1 MEIGLIGLPQSG
13 KSTLLTAL
21 TKGRA
26 EASTQ
31 SSSRQDIRV
40 GISKMFDSRLET
52 LVGMYNPD
60 KTVPA
65 EVQYWDVP
73 ASSAGPDDKAG
84 IGGQFLNQLQSADAL
99 LHVVR
104 AFGDPSVPH
113 ISGNVDPHRDVATMA
128 ADLAFSDLEIL
139 ERRVLRIEESL
150 KGPKGRERD
159 LLLKEGPLLKRL
171 KDGLE
176 SDVPIREQHV
186 LPEEEAIISNY
197 QLLTAKPLLLVFN
210 IDEETLPGKDDL
222 DQELAS
228 RYNKPGAKATP
239 MCGKLEMELS
249 QLAPEDER
257 EFRESMG
264 LQESGVDNVVHLSY
278 DLLSL
283 VSFFTYG
290 PDEVR
295 AWSIP
300 ANTPAVKA
308 AGKIHTDL
316 ERGFIRAEVV
326 AFDDLARCGSMGQC
340 KNQGLL
346 RLEGKGYPIKDGDV
360 VTFLFNV

>member
-13 KSTLLTAL
+13 KSTLLNAL

-26 EASTQ
+26 DASAQ
-31 SSSRQDIRV
+31 SGSRQDIRV
-40 GISKMFDSRLET
+40 GISKMFDPRLKT
-52 LVGMYNPD
+52 LVEIFNPD

-73 ASSAGPDDKAG
+73 ASSAGADDKAAL
-84 IGGQFLNQLQSADAL
+84 GGQFLHQLQSADAL

-113 ISGNVDPHRDVATMA
+113 ISGNVDPHRDVATMDA
-128 ADLAFSDLEIL
+128 ELAFSDLEIL

-159 LLLKEGPLLKRL
+159 LLLKEGPLLQRL
-171 KDGLE
+171 KNGLE
-176 SDVPIREQHV
+176 SDVPIREQQI

-210 IDEETLPGKDDL
+210 IDEATLPRKADL
-222 DQELAS
+222 ERELTD
-228 RYNKPGAKATP
+228 RYAKPGAKATS

-257 EFRESMG
+257 DFRESMG
-264 LQESGVDNVVHLSY
+264 LQESGVDNVVRFSHE
-278 DLLSL
+278 LLSR
-283 VSFFTYG
+283 VSFFTG
-290 PDEVR
+290 ASNEVR

-300 ANTPAVKA
+300 VNTPAVKA

-326 AFDDLARCGSMGQC
+326 AFDDLARCGSLAQC
-340 KNQGLL
+340 RNQGLL
-346 RLEGKGYPIKDGDV
+346 RLEGKGYQIKDGDV